1 MKFIRFCGI
10 FIMYTIIIFCE
21 QEEGQIMD
29 KLTYFKNFNMG
40 RELEICGDF
49 LYESMRA
56 MYSFRSFHEHFTINK
71 ILYFG
76 SVGIERLQK
85 IILCLYNFNTE
96 ESFDSAPKYM
106 HEHNHST
113 LHDQIKKSV
122 SDLIIKK
129 ELLCTFQL
137 FQEYYNNHRYGE
149 FELNYSSDQLVSLF
163 ANYLSN
169 ITGKKFDAKEPI
181 NPCDFELMKKLY
193 INHLGKIATEYFKII
208 KNKSNELN
216 IYTTELYS
224 DSNAYKVFYCL
235 EEKMYENIRFES
247 IAFKELIVYLSKIG
261 SKANIKKISRSLKKI
276 HFDPA
281 MINDY
286 LTELSVFKSS
296 SMLTDEVYEFYNQLE
311 TEKKRKDRKELV
323 DLIGNPFV
331 VLD

>member
-1 MKFIRFCGI
+1 MN
-10 FIMYTIIIFCE
+10 
-21 QEEGQIMD
+21 

-56 MYSFRSFHEHFTINK
+56 MYSFSSFNEHFTVNK

-85 IILCLYNFNTE
+85 IILCFYNFNTE

-106 HEHNHST
+106 REHNHTT
-113 LHDQIKKSV
+113 LHNQIKQAV
-122 SDLIIKK
+122 TDLNIKK

-149 FELNYSSDQLVSLF
+149 FELNYSSDQLISLF
-163 ANYLSN
+163 TNHLSN
-169 ITGKKFDAKEPI
+169 ITGKPIDTKHPI

-193 INHLGKIATEYFKII
+193 INNLGKIATEYFKVIES
-208 KNKSNELN
+208 KVRDLG
-216 IYTTELYS
+216 IYTTELHS

-235 EEKMYENIRFES
+235 EKKMYDNIRFES

-261 SKANIKKISRSLKKI
+261 SKANIKKICKSVKKI

-281 MINDY
+281 MINEY
-286 LTELSVFKSS
+286 LTALTVFKSS
-296 SMLTDEVYEFYNQLE
+296 TILTDEVYEFYDQLE
-311 TEKKRKDRKELV
+311 TEKQKKDRKDLV
-323 DLIGNPFV
+323 DLIGNPFAL
-331 VLD
+331 LD

>member
-1 MKFIRFCGI
+1 
-10 FIMYTIIIFCE
+10 
-21 QEEGQIMD
+21 MD

-96 ESFDSAPKYM
+96 ETFDSAPKYM

-113 LHDQIKKSV
+113 LHAQIKKTGA
-122 SDLIIKK
+122 DLNIKK

-149 FELNYSSDQLVSLF
+149 FKLEYSSEQLISLF
-163 ANYLSN
+163 ANHLSN
-169 ITGKKFDAKEPI
+169 ITGKQIDTRSPI

-193 INHLGKIATEYFKII
+193 INYLGKIATEYFKVIN
-208 KNKSNELN
+208 NKANDLN

-235 EEKMYENIRFES
+235 EEKMYDNIRFES

-261 SKANIKKISRSLKKI
+261 SKANIKKVSRGINKI

-281 MINDY
+281 MINEY
-286 LTELSVFKSS
+286 LTDLSVFKSS
-296 SMLTDEVYEFYNQLE
+296 SMLTDEVYEFYDQLE
-311 TEKKRKDRKELV
+311 TEKERKDRKELV

-331 VLD
+331 ILD